1 MNLAGKKI
9 LLGVS
14 GGIAAYKSCE
24 LLRLLQKKGA
34 EVRVCM
40 TEAATQFVAPLTFAS
55 LSKCPVYLK
64 NGAVEARP
72 FQHIDFPRWADLYLV
87 VPATANVIGKFVY
100 GIADDPVS
108 LCFMSCTG
116 PRFIAPAMNVA
127 MYNSPA
133 VKRNLETLR
142 SFENTFVMD
151 SPAGELA
158 CGEVGK
164 GRLMEPAEIVE
175 YLETRDERRETR
187 EGEGIGLS
195 LRSSPNY
202 SAQSCQT
209 PFATTLALDSCPL
222 ASAEVSRSRHSG
234 LEPESSLHLQSA
246 SATPSNGGHPLNA
259 PESPAAQFLQET
271 ALQDLPAS
279 GERVPRVLITAGR
292 TEEAIDPVRYI
303 SNRSSG
309 KTAVAI
315 AATFLANGFDV
326 SVVAGPME
334 AEFPGGVHITKIKS
348 ACDMHKAVL
357 EQMKN
362 VDVLVHCAAVADYR
376 PKVAAT
382 EKIKDSR
389 SQLVLE
395 LEPNPNILRDSV
407 AQKRADQVIVGF
419 ALETDH
425 FKEHATEK
433 LKKSGADALLL
444 NAPVAANSG
453 FGFDDVRYTL
463 IRAAVSGDSRNV
475 QDAGDSCNATE
486 IEIPEM
492 KLGSKIDL
500 AQEIVDFTLDKL
512 KNA

>member
-127 MYNSPA
+127 MFNSPA

-164 GRLMEPAEIVE
+164 GRLLDPAEIVA
-175 YLETRDERRETR
+175 YLE
-187 EGEGIGLS
+187 
-195 LRSSPNY
+195 
-202 SAQSCQT
+202 
-209 PFATTLALDSCPL
+209 ATNVTLN
-222 ASAEVSRSRHSG
+222 
-234 LEPESSLHLQSA
+234 ESKDCLQSVTLSETKGPVKSCTA
-246 SATPSNGGHPLNA
+246 Q
-259 PESPAAQFLQET
+259 SPAAQFLQET
-271 ALQDLPAS
+271 ALQDFPAS

-334 AEFPGGVHITKIKS
+334 TEFPGAVHVTKIKS

-362 VDVLVHCAAVADYR
+362 ADVLVHCAAVADYR

-389 SQLVLE
+389 SQLILE

-407 AQKRADQVIVGF
+407 AQKRADQVVIGF

-425 FKEHATEK
+425 FKEHAAEK

-444 NAPVAANSG
+444 NAPVALNSG
-453 FGFDDVRYTL
+453 FGFDEVRYAL
-463 IRAAVSGDSRNV
+463 IRANSRKAQESGDSRNAAEV
-475 QDAGDSCNATE
+475 
-486 IEIPEM
+486 EIPEM
-492 KLGSKIDL
+492 KMGSKIDL
-500 AQEIVDFTLDKL
+500 AQEIVDFSLDQL

>member
-64 NGAVEARP
+64 NGAMEARP

-127 MYNSPA
+127 MFNSPA

-142 SFENTFVMD
+142 SFENTFVTD

-164 GRLMEPAEIVE
+164 GRLLAPAEIVE
-175 YLETRDERRETR
+175 YLETSRLQGESCSGKHVCRYDRTAAPDAEGVKDERRETR
-187 EGEGIGLS
+187 EGEGL
-195 LRSSPNY
+195 
-202 SAQSCQT
+202 
-209 PFATTLALDSCPL
+209 PL
-222 ASAEVSRSRHSG
+222 ASADLSASCDSVMPGSVPASVVSSASK
-234 LEPESSLHLQSA
+234 SS
-246 SATPSNGGHPLNA
+246 SATPSNGGLPRNA
-259 PESPAAQFLQET
+259 PESQAAQYLEET
-271 ALQDLPAS
+271 ALQDFPAS

-334 AEFPGGVHITKIKS
+334 AEFPGGVHVTKIKS

-362 VDVLVHCAAVADYR
+362 ANVLVHCAAVADYR
-376 PKVAAT
+376 PKVVAT

-389 SQLVLE
+389 SQLILE

-425 FKEHATEK
+425 FKEHAAEK
-433 LKKSGADALLL
+433 LKKSGADAILL

-453 FGFDDVRYTL
+453 FGFDEVRYTL
-463 IRAAVSGDSRNV
+463 IRANSRNA
-475 QDAGDSCNATE
+475 QNATDV
-486 IEIPEM
+486 EIPEM
-492 KLGSKIDL
+492 KMGSKIDL

>member
-1 MNLAGKKI
+1 MNLGGKKI

-127 MYNSPA
+127 MFNSPA

-175 YLETRDERRETR
+175 YLEASDVILNETVT
-187 EGEGIGLS
+187 LS
-195 LRSSPNY
+195 ETKGPVKSC
-202 SAQSCQT
+202 SAQ
-209 PFATTLALDSCPL
+209 
-222 ASAEVSRSRHSG
+222 
-234 LEPESSLHLQSA
+234 
-246 SATPSNGGHPLNA
+246 
-259 PESPAAQFLQET
+259 SPAAQFLQET

-334 AEFPGGVHITKIKS
+334 AEFPGAVHVTKIRS

-362 VDVLVHCAAVADYR
+362 ADVLVHCAAVADYR

-407 AQKRADQVIVGF
+407 AQKRPGQVIIGF

-425 FKEHATEK
+425 FKEHAAEK

-453 FGFDDVRYTL
+453 FGFDEVRYTL
-463 IRAAVSGDSRNV
+463 IRANSRNA
-475 QDAGDSCNATE
+475 QNAAE
-486 IEIPEM
+486 VEIPEM
-492 KLGSKIDL
+492 KMGSKIDL
-500 AQEIVDFTLDKL
+500 AQEIVDFSIDKL
-512 KNA
+512 KNV

>member
-24 LLRLLQKKGA
+24 LLRLLQKKGV

-127 MYNSPA
+127 MFNSPA

-164 GRLMEPAEIVE
+164 GRLLDPAEIVA
-175 YLETRDERRETR
+175 YLEASSV
-187 EGEGIGLS
+187 ILS
-195 LRSSPNY
+195 EAPRAKSKDL
-202 SAQSCQT
+202 QT
-209 PFATTLALDSCPL
+209 
-222 ASAEVSRSRHSG
+222 
-234 LEPESSLHLQSA
+234 
-246 SATPSNGGHPLNA
+246 
-259 PESPAAQFLQET
+259 
-271 ALQDLPAS
+271 LPAENEVDPTLP
-279 GERVPRVLITAGR
+279 GYGKKVLITAGR

-334 AEFPGGVHITKIKS
+334 AEFPGAVHVTKIKS

-362 VDVLVHCAAVADYR
+362 ADVLVHCAAVADYR

-425 FKEHATEK
+425 FKEHAAEK

-453 FGFDDVRYTL
+453 FGFDEVRYTL
-463 IRAAVSGDSRNV
+463 IRANSRNA
-475 QDAGDSCNATE
+475 QNAAE
-486 IEIPEM
+486 VEIPEM
-492 KLGSKIDL
+492 KMGSKIDL
-500 AQEIVDFTLDKL
+500 AQEIVDFSLDQL

>member
-1 MNLAGKKI
+1 MNLGGKKI

-72 FQHIDFPRWADLYLV
+72 FQHIDFPRWADMYLV

-127 MYNSPA
+127 MFNSPA

-175 YLETRDERRETR
+175 YLEASDAILNETVT
-187 EGEGIGLS
+187 LS
-195 LRSSPNY
+195 ETKGPVKSC
-202 SAQSCQT
+202 SAQ
-209 PFATTLALDSCPL
+209 
-222 ASAEVSRSRHSG
+222 
-234 LEPESSLHLQSA
+234 
-246 SATPSNGGHPLNA
+246 
-259 PESPAAQFLQET
+259 SPAAQFLQET
-271 ALQDLPAS
+271 ALQDLPAFAHSEATSKRSEPIPQS
-279 GERVPRVLITAGR
+279 GEATPSVPRVLITAGR

-334 AEFPGGVHITKIKS
+334 AEFPGAVHVTKIRS

-362 VDVLVHCAAVADYR
+362 AEVLVHCAAVADYR

-407 AQKRADQVIVGF
+407 AQKRPGQVIIGF

-425 FKEHATEK
+425 FKEHAAEK

-453 FGFDDVRYTL
+453 FGFDEVRYTL
-463 IRAAVSGDSRNV
+463 IRANSRNA
-475 QDAGDSCNATE
+475 QNAAE
-486 IEIPEM
+486 VEIPEM
-492 KLGSKIDL
+492 KMGSKIDL
-500 AQEIVDFTLDKL
+500 AQEIVDFSIDKL
-512 KNA
+512 KNV

>member
-64 NGAVEARP
+64 NGAIEARP

-175 YLETRDERRETR
+175 YLEVSDVILNEAPRAKSKD
-187 EGEGIGLS
+187 L
-195 LRSSPNY
+195 
-202 SAQSCQT
+202 QT
-209 PFATTLALDSCPL
+209 
-222 ASAEVSRSRHSG
+222 
-234 LEPESSLHLQSA
+234 
-246 SATPSNGGHPLNA
+246 
-259 PESPAAQFLQET
+259 
-271 ALQDLPAS
+271 LPAEIEVDPTLP
-279 GERVPRVLITAGR
+279 GYGKKVLITAGR

-326 SVVAGPME
+326 NVVAGPME
-334 AEFPGGVHITKIKS
+334 AEFPGAVHVTKIRS

-362 VDVLVHCAAVADYR
+362 ADVLVHCAAVADYR

-425 FKEHATEK
+425 FKEHAAEK

-453 FGFDDVRYTL
+453 FGFDEVRYTL
-463 IRAAVSGDSRNV
+463 IRASSRDAQNSGEV
-475 QDAGDSCNATE
+475 
-486 IEIPEM
+486 EIPEM
-492 KLGSKIDL
+492 KMGSKIDL

>member
-127 MYNSPA
+127 MFNSPA

-164 GRLMEPAEIVE
+164 GRLLDPAEIVE
-175 YLETRDERRETR
+175 YLETSNVILNESVTLSETK
-187 EGEGIGLS
+187 GPVNS
-195 LRSSPNY
+195 C
-202 SAQSCQT
+202 SA
-209 PFATTLALDSCPL
+209 L
-222 ASAEVSRSRHSG
+222 
-234 LEPESSLHLQSA
+234 
-246 SATPSNGGHPLNA
+246 
-259 PESPAAQFLQET
+259 SPAAQYLQET

-279 GERVPRVLITAGR
+279 GECVPRVLITAGR

-334 AEFPGGVHITKIKS
+334 AEFPGAVHVTKIKS

-362 VDVLVHCAAVADYR
+362 ADVLVHCAAVADYR

-389 SQLVLE
+389 SQLILE

-407 AQKRADQVIVGF
+407 AQKRAGQVIIGF

-425 FKEHATEK
+425 FKEHAAEK

-444 NAPVAANSG
+444 NAPVATNSG
-453 FGFDDVRYTL
+453 FGFDEVRYVL
-463 IRAAVSGDSRNV
+463 IRAASCCRVDSS
-475 QDAGDSCNATE
+475 QNAE
-486 IEIPEM
+486 NAQQVEIPEM
-492 KLGSKIDL
+492 KMGSKIDL
-500 AQEIVDFTLDKL
+500 AQEIVDFSLDKL

>member
-127 MYNSPA
+127 MFNSPA

-158 CGEVGK
+158 CGEVGQ
-164 GRLMEPAEIVE
+164 GRLMEPAEIVAF
-175 YLETRDERRETR
+175 LETKDERRKTKDI
-187 EGEGIGLS
+187 EGE
-195 LRSSPNY
+195 
-202 SAQSCQT
+202 C
-209 PFATTLALDSCPL
+209 FPL
-222 ASAEVSRSRHSG
+222 AAAACAS
-234 LEPESSLHLQSA
+234 
-246 SATPSNGGHPLNA
+246 SATPSSGGLPRNA
-259 PESPAAQFLQET
+259 PEPPAFPVAQDIDPTLDET
-271 ALQDLPAS
+271 LP
-279 GERVPRVLITAGR
+279 GHGKKVLITAGR

-334 AEFPGGVHITKIKS
+334 AEFPGGVHVTKIKS
-348 ACDMHKAVL
+348 ARDMHKAVL

-362 VDVLVHCAAVADYR
+362 ADVLVHCAAVADYR

-389 SQLVLE
+389 SQLILE

-407 AQKRADQVIVGF
+407 AQKRADQVIIGF

-425 FKEHATEK
+425 FKEHAAEK

-453 FGFDDVRYTL
+453 FGFDEVRYTL
-463 IRAAVSGDSRNV
+463 IRAAAPGDSCNVPGDSRNV
-475 QDAGDSCNATE
+475 QDSGDSCNATE
-486 IEIPEM
+486 DEIPEM
-492 KLGSKIDL
+492 KMGSKIDL
-500 AQEIVDFTLDKL
+500 AQEIVDFSLDKL
-512 KNA
+512 RNA

>member
-1 MNLAGKKI
+1 MDLAGKKI

-24 LLRLLQKKGA
+24 LLRLLQKKDA

-108 LCFMSCTG
+108 LCFMSCTC
-116 PRFIAPAMNVA
+116 PRFVAPAMNVA

-142 SFENTFVMD
+142 SFENTFVLE

-164 GRLMEPAEIVE
+164 GRLLEPAEIIAC
-175 YLETRDERRETR
+175 LESAEETR
-187 EGEGIGLS
+187 ENDSEVSSSTSTS
-195 LRSSPNY
+195 LRGACDEAIQNKIS
-202 SAQSCQT
+202 
-209 PFATTLALDSCPL
+209 
-222 ASAEVSRSRHSG
+222 E
-234 LEPESSLHLQSA
+234 
-246 SATPSNGGHPLNA
+246 
-259 PESPAAQFLQET
+259 AAQYLQET
-271 ALQDLPAS
+271 AQLDLPAS
-279 GERVPRVLITAGR
+279 AQGVNVRRVLITAGR

-309 KTAVAI
+309 KTAVAL

-326 SVVAGPME
+326 GVVAGPME
-334 AEFPGGVHITKIKS
+334 AEFPGGVHVTRVRS
-348 ACDMHKAVL
+348 AQQMHSAVL

-362 VDVLVHCAAVADYR
+362 VDALVHCAAVADYR
-376 PKVAAT
+376 PKVVAT

-389 SQLVLE
+389 SQLILE

-407 AQKRADQVIVGF
+407 AAKRGDQVVVGF

-425 FKEHATEK
+425 FAEHAKEK
-433 LKKSGADALLL
+433 FEKSGADALLL
-444 NAPVAANSG
+444 NAPVASGSG
-453 FGFDDVRYTL
+453 FGFDEVRYAL
-463 IRAAVSGDSRNV
+463 IRRGLP
-475 QDAGDSCNATE
+475 
-486 IEIPEM
+486 IPEM
-492 KLGSKIDL
+492 KMGSKLNL
-500 AQEIVDFTLDKL
+500 AQEIVDFVISKCSSR
-512 KNA
+512 

>member
-1 MNLAGKKI
+1 MDLAGKKI

-64 NGAVEARP
+64 NGAMEARP

-100 GIADDPVS
+100 GIGDDPVS
-108 LCFMSCTG
+108 LCFISCTC
-116 PRFIAPAMNVA
+116 PRFVAPAMNVA

-142 SFENTFVMD
+142 SFEDTLVLE

-164 GRLMEPAEIVE
+164 GRLLEPREIIACLESVE
-175 YLETRDERRETR
+175 ETRDERRETR
-187 EGEGIGLS
+187 ES
-195 LRSSPNY
+195 LAGASE
-202 SAQSCQT
+202 AQKY
-209 PFATTLALDSCPL
+209 
-222 ASAEVSRSRHSG
+222 
-234 LEPESSLHLQSA
+234 LE
-246 SATPSNGGHPLNA
+246 
-259 PESPAAQFLQET
+259 ET
-271 ALQDLPAS
+271 AKLDQPAIAQTSKRNDLIPQS
-279 GERVPRVLITAGR
+279 GEAAPRKVLITAGR

-326 SVVAGPME
+326 EVVAGPME
-334 AEFPGGVHITKIKS
+334 AEFPGGVHVTRVRS
-348 ACDMHKAVL
+348 AQQMHDAVL
-357 EQMKN
+357 AKQPEM
-362 VDVLVHCAAVADYR
+362 DVLVLCAAVADYR

-395 LEPNPNILRDSV
+395 LEPNPNILRDCTAV
-407 AQKRADQVIVGF
+407 RRAVKSGDESSCLAHQVIVGF

-425 FKEHATEK
+425 FAEHAAEK
-433 LKKSGADALLL
+433 FAKSGADALLL
-444 NAPVAANSG
+444 NAPVASGSG
-453 FGFDDVRYTL
+453 FGFDSVRFAL
-463 IRAAVSGDSRNV
+463 VEHDKP
-475 QDAGDSCNATE
+475 
-486 IEIPEM
+486 IPGLSM
-492 KLGSKIDL
+492 GTKTDL
-500 AQEIVDFTLDKL
+500 AEAVVNFCVSKL
-512 KNA
+512 EKAK

>member
-40 TEAATQFVAPLTFAS
+40 TEAATQFVAPLSFAS

-64 NGAVEARP
+64 NGAIEARP

-175 YLETRDERRETR
+175 YLETCSVVLNEAPRAKSKD
-187 EGEGIGLS
+187 L
-195 LRSSPNY
+195 
-202 SAQSCQT
+202 QT
-209 PFATTLALDSCPL
+209 
-222 ASAEVSRSRHSG
+222 
-234 LEPESSLHLQSA
+234 
-246 SATPSNGGHPLNA
+246 
-259 PESPAAQFLQET
+259 
-271 ALQDLPAS
+271 LPAEIEVDPTLP
-279 GERVPRVLITAGR
+279 GYGKKVLITAGR

-334 AEFPGGVHITKIKS
+334 AEFPGAVHVTKIRS

-362 VDVLVHCAAVADYR
+362 ADVLVHCAAVADYR

-425 FKEHATEK
+425 FKEHAVEK

-453 FGFDDVRYTL
+453 FGFDEVRYTL
-463 IRAAVSGDSRNV
+463 IRASSRDAQNSGEV
-475 QDAGDSCNATE
+475 
-486 IEIPEM
+486 EIPEM
-492 KLGSKIDL
+492 KMGSKIDL

-512 KNA
+512 KNV

>member
-1 MNLAGKKI
+1 M
-9 LLGVS
+9 
-14 GGIAAYKSCE
+14 
-24 LLRLLQKKGA
+24 
-34 EVRVCM
+34 RVCM

-127 MYNSPA
+127 MFNSPA

-164 GRLMEPAEIVE
+164 GRLLDPAEIVA
-175 YLETRDERRETR
+175 YLEKRRETKDER
-187 EGEGIGLS
+187 GVILS
-195 LRSSPNY
+195 EAPRAKSKDL
-202 SAQSCQT
+202 QT
-209 PFATTLALDSCPL
+209 
-222 ASAEVSRSRHSG
+222 
-234 LEPESSLHLQSA
+234 
-246 SATPSNGGHPLNA
+246 
-259 PESPAAQFLQET
+259 
-271 ALQDLPAS
+271 LPAENEVNPTLP
-279 GERVPRVLITAGR
+279 GYGKKVLITAGR

-334 AEFPGGVHITKIKS
+334 AEFPGAVHVTKIRS

-362 VDVLVHCAAVADYR
+362 ADVLVHCAAVADYR

-407 AQKRADQVIVGF
+407 AQKCAGQVVIGF

-425 FKEHATEK
+425 FKEHAAEK

-453 FGFDDVRYTL
+453 FGFDEVRYTL
-463 IRAAVSGDSRNV
+463 IRANSRNAQNACDSRNV
-475 QDAGDSCNATE
+475 AE
-486 IEIPEM
+486 VEIPEM
-492 KLGSKIDL
+492 KMGSKIDL
-500 AQEIVDFTLDKL
+500 AQEIVDFSLDKL

>member
-55 LSKCPVYLK
+55 LSKGPVYLK
-64 NGAVEARP
+64 NGVMEARP

-87 VPATANVIGKFVY
+87 VPATANVIGKFAC

-108 LCFMSCTG
+108 LCFMSCTC
-116 PRFIAPAMNVA
+116 PRVIAPAMNVA

-133 VKRNLETLR
+133 VKRNLAVLR
-142 SFENTFVMD
+142 EFENTVVLE
-151 SPAGELA
+151 SPAGVLA
-158 CGEVGK
+158 CGEVGQ
-164 GRLMEPAEIVE
+164 GRLMDPAEIVS
-175 YLETRDERRETR
+175 YLE
-187 EGEGIGLS
+187 GAS
-195 LRSSPNY
+195 L
-202 SAQSCQT
+202 
-209 PFATTLALDSCPL
+209 PL
-222 ASAEVSRSRHSG
+222 ASAACA
-234 LEPESSLHLQSA
+234 A
-246 SATPSNGGHPLNA
+246 SATPSNGGHPRNA
-259 PESPAAQFLQET
+259 PVAPAIPVAT
-271 ALQDLPAS
+271 DIPPSQDSTFP
-279 GERVPRVLITAGR
+279 GYGKKVLITAGR

-348 ACDMHKAVL
+348 ACDMHRAVL

-362 VDVLVHCAAVADYR
+362 ANVLVHCAAVADYR

-389 SQLVLE
+389 SQLILE

-425 FKEHATEK
+425 FKEHAVEK

-453 FGFDDVRYTL
+453 FGFDEVRYTL
-463 IRAAVSGDSRNV
+463 IRAAVP
-475 QDAGDSCNATE
+475 ANANAAQV
-486 IEIPEM
+486 EIPEM
-492 KLGSKIDL
+492 KMGSKIDL
-500 AQEIVDFTLDKL
+500 AQEIVDFSLDKL

>member
-64 NGAVEARP
+64 NGAIEARP

-175 YLETRDERRETR
+175 YLEVSDVILNEAPRAKSKD
-187 EGEGIGLS
+187 L
-195 LRSSPNY
+195 
-202 SAQSCQT
+202 QT
-209 PFATTLALDSCPL
+209 
-222 ASAEVSRSRHSG
+222 
-234 LEPESSLHLQSA
+234 
-246 SATPSNGGHPLNA
+246 
-259 PESPAAQFLQET
+259 
-271 ALQDLPAS
+271 LPAEIEVDS
-279 GERVPRVLITAGR
+279 TLPGYGKKVLITAGR

-334 AEFPGGVHITKIKS
+334 AEFPGAVHVTKIRS

-362 VDVLVHCAAVADYR
+362 ADVLVHCAAVADYR

-425 FKEHATEK
+425 FKEHAVEK

-444 NAPVAANSG
+444 NAPVAVNSG
-453 FGFDDVRYTL
+453 FGFDEVRYTL
-463 IRAAVSGDSRNV
+463 IRASSRDAQNSGEV
-475 QDAGDSCNATE
+475 
-486 IEIPEM
+486 EIPEM
-492 KLGSKIDL
+492 KMGSKIDL

>member
-72 FQHIDFPRWADLYLV
+72 FQHIDFPRWADMYLV

-127 MYNSPA
+127 MFNSPA

-142 SFENTFVMD
+142 RFENTFVMD

-164 GRLMEPAEIVE
+164 GRLLDPAEIVE
-175 YLETRDERRETR
+175 YLEGANVMPD
-187 EGEGIGLS
+187 S
-195 LRSSPNY
+195 VPASPI
-202 SAQSCQT
+202 S
-209 PFATTLALDSCPL
+209 
-222 ASAEVSRSRHSG
+222 
-234 LEPESSLHLQSA
+234 SA
-246 SATPSNGGHPLNA
+246 SNSSSQPVVLNNVKD
-259 PESPAAQFLQET
+259 PVKSCTSQSPAAQYLQET
-271 ALQDLPAS
+271 ALQDLPVS

-334 AEFPGGVHITKIKS
+334 AEFPGAVHVTRIKS

-362 VDVLVHCAAVADYR
+362 ADVLVHCAAVADYR
-376 PKVAAT
+376 PKVTAT

-407 AQKRADQVIVGF
+407 AQKRADQIIVGF

-425 FKEHATEK
+425 FKEHAAEK

-453 FGFDDVRYTL
+453 FGFDEVRYTL
-463 IRAAVSGDSRNV
+463 IRANSRNA
-475 QDAGDSCNATE
+475 QNAAE
-486 IEIPEM
+486 VEIPEM
-492 KLGSKIDL
+492 KMGSKIDL
-500 AQEIVDFTLDKL
+500 AQEIVDFSLDQL